1 MISSESLRSPEDRAT
16 ARKARRS
23 ANHTDR
29 GIKIIRA
36 VWMALVLLFLYAPI
50 AVMIALSFNASV
62 SRSQW
67 TGFTLN
73 WYVQLFHD
81 PTILGALRT
90 TLEVAVIATVVSTV
104 IGTLGAIGMHAMSTG
119 MANML
124 INVSYLPMTTPDIV
138 TGVSLMLMFLFAKV
152 PLGQWTMIMAHIA
165 FDIPYVLFS
174 VMPKLRQMNPNLYE
188 AALDLGCHPMKA
200 LYKVIIPEITPG
212 IFTGAL
218 LAFTMSLDDF
228 VISYFTSSDMYPNLS
243 RIVYASTKL
252 GVKPTM
258 YALSTLMFATIL
270 ILLVIVNKRTKL
282 ENL

>member
-1 MISSESLRSPEDRAT
+1 M
-16 ARKARRS
+16 
-23 ANHTDR
+23 
-29 GIKIIRA
+29 
-36 VWMALVLLFLYAPI
+36 VVLMLFLYAPI
-50 AVMIALSFNASV
+50 LVMIALSFNASV

-67 TGFTLN
+67 TGFTLD
-73 WYVQLFHD
+73 WYVKLFHD
-81 PTILGALRT
+81 PAILGALKT
-90 TLEVAVIATVVSTV
+90 TIEVAVIATIISTV
-104 IGTLGAIGMHAMSTG
+104 IGTLGAIGMHAMNTN
-119 MANML
+119 MANVL

-138 TGVSLMLMFLFAKV
+138 TGVSLMLMYLFCHV
-152 PLGQWTMIMAHIA
+152 PLGKWTMIFAHIA

-188 AALDLGCHPMKA
+188 AALDLGCKPIKA
-200 LYKVIIPEITPG
+200 LWKVIIPEITPG

-243 RIVYASTKL
+243 RIVYSSTKL

-258 YALSTLMFATIL
+258 YALSTLMFTTIL
-270 ILLVIVNKRTKL
+270 ILLVLVNKRTKL

>member
-1 MISSESLRSPEDRAT
+1 MSV
-16 ARKARRS
+16 K
-23 ANHTDR
+23 R
-29 GIKIIRA
+29 GSRIFRA
-36 VWMALVLLFLYAPI
+36 VWMAMVLIFLYAPI
-50 AVMIALSFNASV
+50 LVMIGLSFNASV

-67 TGFTLN
+67 AGFTLR
-73 WYVQLFHD
+73 WYSELFRD
-81 PTILGALRT
+81 PVILGALET
-90 TLEVAVIATVVSTV
+90 TLEVAVIATIASTI
-104 IGTLGAIGMHAMSTG
+104 IGTLGAIGMHAMKKG
-119 MANML
+119 MADLL

-138 TGVSLMLMFLFAKV
+138 TGVSLMLMFLFARV
-152 PLGQWTMIMAHIA
+152 PLGKWTMIMAHIA

-212 IFTGAL
+212 IFTGAM

-243 RIVYASTKL
+243 RIVYSSTKL

-258 YALSTLMFATIL
+258 YALSTLMFVSILLLLIL
-270 ILLVIVNKRTKL
+270 INRRTKL
-282 ENL
+282 EELS